1 MDAGHEGADDFHC
14 IKDPERKGKIDYS
27 SDLSNDYALP
37 GIAQNTVVAMLW
49 FLESKRTHKASLELD
64 MQFCCKI

>member
-37 GIAQNTVVAMLW
+37 GIAQNTVVAML
-49 FLESKRTHKASLELD
+49 
-64 MQFCCKI
+64 